1 MELKKYFSFFV
12 ALIVLFSLGFSG
24 TKSFAATKIDQDELN
39 AYLSEVRMTQEELEE
54 YLAYYDISLNELE
67 SVEELRD
74 TLGPAVTPKTLQ
86 ALLKEYEMTEAELT
100 ELLID
105 YGELEEGDS
114 IIDTFHFIY
123 DIEDIIDLEMGY
135 DDEEMEYDDEEILD
149 LMDGL
154 FSEIDLTDEELDR
167 FMNHLLPIVEDPS
180 FEDRLMAI
188 SDRMDQLDY
197 FETIDELSAEQ
208 VAELLSIYNDLQ
220 NLLQI
225 QFKFALIQDGVTTN
239 LSLEALFQLK
249 ELTNASLLVSIYD
262 LKGNLLLDFK
272 LTGEMIGSDLVKETG
287 NDIKQSTEV
296 ISKVVEVK
304 KEKKKPE
311 KHAKPVHKTEKGGVL
326 PKTAGNYLFGALIGL
341 VMMGI
346 AFGLIRK
353 ARLAN

>member
-1 MELKKYFSFFV
+1 MKKYFSFFV
-12 ALIVLFSLGFSG
+12 ALIVLFSLGSSG
-24 TKSFAATKIDQDELN
+24 TKGFAATKINQDELN

-54 YLAYYDISLNELE
+54 YLSYYDLTLNELK
-67 SVEELRD
+67 SAEELRE
-74 TLGPAVTPKTLQ
+74 TLGPAVTPETLQ
-86 ALLKEYEMTEAELT
+86 NLLKQYEMTEAELT
-100 ELLID
+100 ELLME

-123 DIEDIIDLEMGY
+123 DIEDIVDLEMDY
-135 DDEEMEYDDEEILD
+135 DEEEMEYDEEEISD

-154 FSEIDLTDEELDR
+154 FTEIGLTDEELDR

-180 FEDRLMAI
+180 FESRLMAL
-188 SDRMDQLDY
+188 SDRMNQLED

-220 NLLQI
+220 SLLQI
-225 QFKFALIQDGVTTN
+225 QFKFSLIQDGVTTN

-262 LKGNLLLDFK
+262 LNGRFLLDFT

-287 NDIKQSTEV
+287 NDMKQSTEV
-296 ISKVVEVK
+296 ISKVAEVK
-304 KEKKKPE
+304 KEKKKPS
-311 KHAKPVHKTEKGGVL
+311 KPEHKTEKGGVL
-326 PKTAGNYLFGALIGL
+326 PKTAGNYLFGALCGL
-341 VMMGI
+341 VLMGI

-353 ARLAN
+353 ARLTN

>member
-1 MELKKYFSFFV
+1 MGIKKYFSFFV
-12 ALIVLFSLGFSG
+12 ALIVLFSLGSSG
-24 TKSFAATKIDQDELN
+24 TKGFAASKINQDELN

-54 YLAYYDISLNELE
+54 YLSYYDLTLNELK
-67 SVEELRD
+67 SAEELRE
-74 TLGPAVTPKTLQ
+74 TLGPAVTPETLQ
-86 ALLKEYEMTEAELT
+86 NLLKQYEMTEAELT
-100 ELLID
+100 ELLME

-123 DIEDIIDLEMGY
+123 DIEDIIDLEMDY
-135 DDEEMEYDDEEILD
+135 DEEEISD

-154 FSEIDLTDEELDR
+154 FTEIGLTDEELDR

-180 FEDRLMAI
+180 FESRLMAI
-188 SDRMDQLDY
+188 SDRMNQLEY

-220 NLLQI
+220 SLLQI
-225 QFKFALIQDGVTTN
+225 QFKFSLIQDGVTTN

-262 LKGNLLLDFK
+262 LNGHFLLDFT

-287 NDIKQSTEV
+287 NDMKQSTEV
-296 ISKVVEVK
+296 ISKVAELK
-304 KEKKKPE
+304 KVKKKP
-311 KHAKPVHKTEKGGVL
+311 AKPEHKTEKCGVL
-326 PKTAGNYLFGALIGL
+326 PKTAGNYLFGALCGL
-341 VMMGI
+341 VLMGI

-353 ARLAN
+353 AGLTN

>member
-1 MELKKYFSFFV
+1 MGVKKFFSFFV
-12 ALIVLFSLGFSG
+12 ALIVLFSLGISG
-24 TKSFAATKIDQDELN
+24 TKAFAATKINQEELN

-54 YLAYYDISLNELE
+54 YLSYYDLSLNELK

-74 TLGPAVTPKTLQ
+74 TLGPTVTPETIQ
-86 ALLKEYEMTEAELT
+86 NLLKQYEMTEAELK
-100 ELLID
+100 ELLIE

-123 DIEDIIDLEMGY
+123 DIEDIIDLEMDY
-135 DDEEMEYDDEEILD
+135 DEEEMEYDDEEIID

-154 FSEIDLTDEELDR
+154 FTEIGLTDEELDR

-180 FEDRLMAI
+180 FEARLMAI
-188 SDRMDQLDY
+188 SDRMDQLEY

-220 NLLQI
+220 SLLQI

-262 LKGNLLLDFK
+262 LNGNFLLDFT

-304 KEKKKPE
+304 KEKKKPT
-311 KHAKPVHKTEKGGVL
+311 KPEHKTEKGGVL

-341 VMMGI
+341 MLMGI

-353 ARLAN
+353 ARFTN

>member
-1 MELKKYFSFFV
+1 MKKYFSFFV
-12 ALIVLFSLGFSG
+12 ALIVLFSLGSSG
-24 TKSFAATKIDQDELN
+24 TKGFAATKINQDELN

-54 YLAYYDISLNELE
+54 YLSYYDLTLNELK
-67 SVEELRD
+67 SAEELRE
-74 TLGPAVTPKTLQ
+74 TLGPAVTPETLQ
-86 ALLKEYEMTEAELT
+86 NLLKQYEMTEAELT
-100 ELLID
+100 ELLMA

-123 DIEDIIDLEMGY
+123 DIEDIIDLEMDY
-135 DDEEMEYDDEEILD
+135 DEEEMEYDEEEISD

-154 FSEIDLTDEELDR
+154 FTEIGLTDEELDR

-180 FEDRLMAI
+180 FESRLMAI
-188 SDRMDQLDY
+188 SDRMNQLEY

-220 NLLQI
+220 SLLQI
-225 QFKFALIQDGVTTN
+225 QFKFSLIQDGVTTN

-262 LKGNLLLDFK
+262 LNGNFLLDFT

-287 NDIKQSTEV
+287 NDMKQSTEV
-296 ISKVVEVK
+296 ISKVAEVK
-304 KEKKKPE
+304 KEKKKP
-311 KHAKPVHKTEKGGVL
+311 AKPEHKTEKGGVL
-326 PKTAGNYLFGALIGL
+326 PKTAGNYLFDALCGL
-341 VMMGI
+341 VLMGI

-353 ARLAN
+353 ARLTN

>member
-1 MELKKYFSFFV
+1 MKKYFSFFV
-12 ALIVLFSLGFSG
+12 ALIVLFSLGSSG
-24 TKSFAATKIDQDELN
+24 TKGFAATKINQDELN

-54 YLAYYDISLNELE
+54 YLSYYELTLNELK

-74 TLGPAVTPKTLQ
+74 TLGPAVTPETLQ
-86 ALLKEYEMTEAELT
+86 NLLKQYEMTEAELT
-100 ELLID
+100 ELLIE

-114 IIDTFHFIY
+114 IIDTFYFIY
-123 DIEDIIDLEMGY
+123 DIEDIIDLEMDY
-135 DDEEMEYDDEEILD
+135 DEEEMEYDEEEIRD
-149 LMDGL
+149 LMNGL
-154 FSEIDLTDEELDR
+154 FSEIGLTDEELDR

-180 FEDRLMAI
+180 FESRLMAI
-188 SDRMDQLDY
+188 SDRMNQLEH

-220 NLLQI
+220 SLLQI

-249 ELTNASLLVSIYD
+249 ELKNASLLVSIYD
-262 LKGNLLLDFK
+262 LNGNFLLDFT

-296 ISKVVEVK
+296 ISKVAEVK
-304 KEKKKPE
+304 KEKQKPAKPE
-311 KHAKPVHKTEKGGVL
+311 HKTEKGGVL
-326 PKTAGNYLFGALIGL
+326 PKTSGNYLFGALCGL
-341 VMMGI
+341 VLMGI

-353 ARLAN
+353 ARLTN

>member
-1 MELKKYFSFFV
+1 MGMKRYFSFFV
-12 ALIVLFSLGFSG
+12 ALIVLFSLGSSG
-24 TKSFAATKIDQDELN
+24 TKGFAATKINQDELN

-54 YLAYYDISLNELE
+54 YLSYYDLTLNELK
-67 SVEELRD
+67 SAEELRE
-74 TLGPAVTPKTLQ
+74 TLGPAVTPETLQ
-86 ALLKEYEMTEAELT
+86 NLLKQYEMTEAELT
-100 ELLID
+100 ELLME

-123 DIEDIIDLEMGY
+123 DIEDIIDLEMDY
-135 DDEEMEYDDEEILD
+135 DEEEMEYDEEEISD

-154 FSEIDLTDEELDR
+154 FTEIGLTDEELDR

-180 FEDRLMAI
+180 FESRLMAI
-188 SDRMDQLDY
+188 SDRMNQLEY

-220 NLLQI
+220 SLLQI
-225 QFKFALIQDGVTTN
+225 QFKFSLIQDGVTTN

-262 LKGNLLLDFK
+262 LNSHFLLDFT

-287 NDIKQSTEV
+287 NDMKQSTEV
-296 ISKVVEVK
+296 ISKVAEVK
-304 KEKKKPE
+304 KEKKKPS
-311 KHAKPVHKTEKGGVL
+311 KPEHKTEKGGVL
-326 PKTAGNYLFGALIGL
+326 PKTAGNYLFGALCGL
-341 VMMGI
+341 VLMGI

-353 ARLAN
+353 ARLTN

>member
-1 MELKKYFSFFV
+1 MEKYFSFFV
-12 ALIVLFSLGFSG
+12 ALIVLFSLGSSG
-24 TKSFAATKIDQDELN
+24 TKGFAATKINQDELN

-54 YLAYYDISLNELE
+54 YLSYYDLTLNELK
-67 SVEELRD
+67 SAEELRE
-74 TLGPAVTPKTLQ
+74 TLGPAVTPETLQ
-86 ALLKEYEMTEAELT
+86 NLLKQYEMTEDELT
-100 ELLID
+100 ELLME

-123 DIEDIIDLEMGY
+123 DIEDIIDLEMDY
-135 DDEEMEYDDEEILD
+135 DEEEMEYDEEEISD

-154 FSEIDLTDEELDR
+154 FTEIGLTDEELDR
-167 FMNHLLPIVEDPS
+167 FMNHLMPIVEDPS
-180 FEDRLMAI
+180 FESRLMAI
-188 SDRMDQLDY
+188 SDRMNQLEY

-220 NLLQI
+220 SLLQI
-225 QFKFALIQDGVTTN
+225 QFKFSLIQDGVTTN

-262 LKGNLLLDFK
+262 LNGHFLFDFT

-296 ISKVVEVK
+296 ISKVAEVK
-304 KEKKKPE
+304 KEKKKPS
-311 KHAKPVHKTEKGGVL
+311 KPEHKTEKGGVL
-326 PKTAGNYLFGALIGL
+326 PKTAGNYLFGALCGL
-341 VMMGI
+341 VLMGI

-353 ARLAN
+353 ARLTN

>member
-1 MELKKYFSFFV
+1 MKKYFSFLV
-12 ALIVLFSLGFSG
+12 ALIVLFSLGSSG
-24 TKSFAATKIDQDELN
+24 TKGFAATKINQDELN
-39 AYLSEVRMTQEELEE
+39 AYLSEVRMTLEELEE
-54 YLAYYDISLNELE
+54 YLSYYELTLNELK

-74 TLGPAVTPKTLQ
+74 TLGPAVTPETLQ
-86 ALLKEYEMTEAELT
+86 NLLKQYEMTEAELT
-100 ELLID
+100 ELLME

-123 DIEDIIDLEMGY
+123 DIEDIIDLEMDY
-135 DDEEMEYDDEEILD
+135 DEEEMEYDDEEISD

-154 FSEIDLTDEELDR
+154 FTEIGVTDEELDR

-180 FEDRLMAI
+180 FESRLMAI
-188 SDRMDQLDY
+188 SDRMNQLEH

-220 NLLQI
+220 SLLQI

-262 LKGNLLLDFK
+262 LNGNFLLDFT

-287 NDIKQSTEV
+287 NDIKQSTEI
-296 ISKVVEVK
+296 ISKVAEVK
-304 KEKKKPE
+304 KEKKKP
-311 KHAKPVHKTEKGGVL
+311 AKPEHKTEKGGVL
-326 PKTAGNYLFGALIGL
+326 PKTSGNYLFGALCGL
-341 VMMGI
+341 VLMGI
-346 AFGLIRK
+346 AFGLFRK
-353 ARLAN
+353 ARLTN

>member
-1 MELKKYFSFFV
+1 MKKHFSFFV
-12 ALIVLFSLGFSG
+12 ALIVLFSLGSSG
-24 TKSFAATKIDQDELN
+24 TKGFAATEINQDELN

-54 YLAYYDISLNELE
+54 YLSYYDLTLNELK
-67 SVEELRD
+67 SAEELRE
-74 TLGPAVTPKTLQ
+74 TLGPAVTPETLQ
-86 ALLKEYEMTEAELT
+86 NLLKQYEMTEAELT
-100 ELLID
+100 ELLME

-135 DDEEMEYDDEEILD
+135 DEEEMEYDEEEISD

-154 FSEIDLTDEELDR
+154 FTEIGLTDEELDR

-180 FEDRLMAI
+180 FESRLMAI
-188 SDRMDQLDY
+188 SDRMNQLEY

-220 NLLQI
+220 SLLQI

-262 LKGNLLLDFK
+262 LNGNFLLDFT

-287 NDIKQSTEV
+287 NDMKQSTEV
-296 ISKVVEVK
+296 ISKVAEVK
-304 KEKKKPE
+304 KEKKKP
-311 KHAKPVHKTEKGGVL
+311 AKPEHKTEKGGVL
-326 PKTAGNYLFGALIGL
+326 PKTAGNYLFGALCGL
-341 VMMGI
+341 VLMGI

-353 ARLAN
+353 ARLTN

>member
-1 MELKKYFSFFV
+1 ME
-12 ALIVLFSLGFSG
+12 
-24 TKSFAATKIDQDELN
+24 
-39 AYLSEVRMTQEELEE
+39 
-54 YLAYYDISLNELE
+54 
-67 SVEELRD
+67 
-74 TLGPAVTPKTLQ
+74 
-86 ALLKEYEMTEAELT
+86 
-100 ELLID
+100 

-135 DDEEMEYDDEEILD
+135 DEEEMEYDEEEMEYDEEEISD

-154 FSEIDLTDEELDR
+154 FTEIGLTDEELDR

-180 FEDRLMAI
+180 FESRLMAI
-188 SDRMDQLDY
+188 SDRMNQLEY

-220 NLLQI
+220 SLLQI

-262 LKGNLLLDFK
+262 FNGNFLLDFT

-287 NDIKQSTEV
+287 NDMKQSTEV
-296 ISKVVEVK
+296 ISKVAEVK
-304 KEKKKPE
+304 KEKKKP
-311 KHAKPVHKTEKGGVL
+311 AKPEHKTEKGGVL
-326 PKTAGNYLFGALIGL
+326 PKTAGNYLFGALCGL
-341 VMMGI
+341 VLMGI

-353 ARLAN
+353 ARLTN

>member
-1 MELKKYFSFFV
+1 MKRYFSFFM
-12 ALIVLFSLGFSG
+12 ALIVLFSLGSSG
-24 TKSFAATKIDQDELN
+24 TKGFAATKVNQDELN
-39 AYLSEVRMTQEELEE
+39 AYLSEVRMSQEELEE
-54 YLAYYDISLNELE
+54 YLSYYDLTLNELK

-74 TLGPAVTPKTLQ
+74 TLGPAVTPETLQ
-86 ALLKEYEMTEAELT
+86 NLLEQYEMTEAELT
-100 ELLID
+100 ELLIE

-123 DIEDIIDLEMGY
+123 DIEDIIDLEMDY
-135 DDEEMEYDDEEILD
+135 DEEEMEYDKEISD
-149 LMDGL
+149 LVEGL
-154 FSEIDLTDEELDR
+154 FTQIGLTDEELDR

-180 FEDRLMAI
+180 FESRLMAI
-188 SDRMDQLDY
+188 SDRMNQLEY

-220 NLLQI
+220 SLLQI
-225 QFKFALIQDGVTTN
+225 QFKFALIQDGTTTN

-262 LKGNLLLDFK
+262 LNGNFLLDFT

-287 NDIKQSTEV
+287 NDIKQSTKV

-304 KEKKKPE
+304 KEKKKPV
-311 KHAKPVHKTEKGGVL
+311 KPEHKTEKGGLL

-341 VMMGI
+341 VLMGI

-353 ARLAN
+353 ARLTN

>member
-1 MELKKYFSFFV
+1 MGVKKFFSFFV
-12 ALIVLFSLGFSG
+12 ALIVLFSLGLSG
-24 TKSFAATKIDQDELN
+24 TKAFAATKINQDELN

-54 YLAYYDISLNELE
+54 YLSYYDLSLNELK

-74 TLGPAVTPKTLQ
+74 TLGPTVTPETIQ
-86 ALLKEYEMTEAELT
+86 NLLKQYEMTEAELK
-100 ELLID
+100 ELLIE

-114 IIDTFHFIY
+114 IIDTFQFIY
-123 DIEDIIDLEMGY
+123 DIEDIIDLEMDY
-135 DDEEMEYDDEEILD
+135 DEEEMEYDDEEIID

-154 FSEIDLTDEELDR
+154 FTEIGLTDEELDR

-180 FEDRLMAI
+180 FEARLMAI
-188 SDRMDQLDY
+188 SDRMDQLEY

-220 NLLQI
+220 SLLQI

-262 LKGNLLLDFK
+262 LNGNFLLDFT

-304 KEKKKPE
+304 KEKKKPT
-311 KHAKPVHKTEKGGVL
+311 KPEHKTEKGGVL

-341 VMMGI
+341 MLMGI

-353 ARLAN
+353 ARFTN